1 MPEQPSKQ
9 THAEDV
15 SRVDHLLGLIRENS
29 QWEPS
34 PEIRERLVALASER
48 LQRRSPTAE
57 QIRERGRRCRLVWLK
72 PAIAALVLAAA
83 GLSMVSVFRFRRHEV
98 VELPRTTQLD
108 QPIAS
113 PVKKVED
120 EPPARVQVSDQ
131 HAALSRGH
139 RAPQSRIVR
148 RMILRLPY
156 SNNAIETGTAATI
169 RVSISQSE
177 LLSLGFPINAT
188 VQDRR
193 IVADLTLGDDGLPRA
208 ISLPLPLEV
217 MKEKE

>member
-9 THAEDV
+9 REAEDV
-15 SRVDHLLGLIRENS
+15 LRVDHLLDLIRENS
-29 QWEPS
+29 RREPS
-34 PEIRERLVALASER
+34 SEIRERLAALASQR
-48 LQRRSPTAE
+48 LQGGSPSAE
-57 QIRERGRRCRLVWLK
+57 PIREGGRRRRLVWLK
-72 PAIAALVLAAA
+72 PAIAALVVAAA
-83 GLSMVSVFRFRRHEV
+83 GISMVSVFRFRRHEV
-98 VELPRTTQLD
+98 VESPPSAHLNQRV
-108 QPIAS
+108 AS
-113 PVKKVED
+113 PVKKVEV

-131 HAALSRGH
+131 HTALSRGH
-139 RAPQSRIVR
+139 QAPQSRIVR

-156 SNNAIETGTAATI
+156 SNNAIETGTGATI
-169 RVSISQSE
+169 RVSMSQSE

-193 IVADLTLGDDGLPRA
+193 IVAELTLGDDGLPRA